1 MLLNFP
7 TAPIML
13 FGGKGGVGKTTV
25 ANATALKLSPHAS
38 TLVVSTD
45 PAHNVGHLWD
55 KKVDDSPTRVRDGI
69 DILELDPARATEEHL
84 KHAGDT
90 MRRMMPE
97 HLHKEVTKHL
107 NLSRQSPGTH
117 EAAMLERIATII
129 EDYEDTYDH
138 IIFDTAPSGHTSRL
152 MALPELMSAWTD
164 GLLERRAKSE
174 KFSDL
179 VRGLTPTGK
188 DTTVTTAEDP
198 VDRRNQELR
207 SILLKRRRR
216 FERLRTV
223 LTDATACQFH
233 IVLTAERLPVLET
246 DEFYQELHSNGV
258 HVGALIVNRRSPADQ
273 GEFLA
278 SRRKYEDEALAD
290 LHRRLPD
297 LEVIEIPLRPNDVG
311 SPQAL
316 EAIADYLAQ

>member
-7 TAPIML
+7 TAPIMF

-129 EDYEDTYDH
+129 EDYEDTYD
-138 IIFDTAPSGHTSRL
+138 
-152 MALPELMSAWTD
+152 
-164 GLLERRAKSE
+164 RA
-174 KFSDL
+174 
-179 VRGLTPTGK
+179 
-188 DTTVTTAEDP
+188 
-198 VDRRNQELR
+198 
-207 SILLKRRRR
+207 
-216 FERLRTV
+216 
-223 LTDATACQFH
+223 
-233 IVLTAERLPVLET
+233 
-246 DEFYQELHSNGV
+246 
-258 HVGALIVNRRSPADQ
+258 VGA
-273 GEFLA
+273 
-278 SRRKYEDEALAD
+278 D
-290 LHRRLPD
+290 LSAYGAAGA
-297 LEVIEIPLRPNDVG
+297 DVG
-311 SPQAL
+311 VDGWAFGTTC
-316 EAIADYLAQ
+316 EIREVFGFGARADPDG